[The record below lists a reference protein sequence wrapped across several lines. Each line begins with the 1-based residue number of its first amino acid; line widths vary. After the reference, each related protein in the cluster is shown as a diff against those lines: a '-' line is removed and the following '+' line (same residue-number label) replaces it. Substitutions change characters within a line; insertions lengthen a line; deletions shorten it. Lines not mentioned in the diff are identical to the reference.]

1 MEKKLFMKKKLLNS
15 FKGIEEITWIPQS
28 DKDALCKLLS
38 KRDLLPGSDD
48 RYINLTIQ
56 LRLANYILAKIET
69 IQELL
74 DKKAYRD
81 IYVYLTNIDVVHTIA
96 DIYTYTYVDL
106 PLRVEELRPEYQV
119 LIAKILG
126 TYTKIK
132 ELTNTILENVTNS
145 KDYTFEKIVI
155 FKLYCLQYLVNYNF
169 QDRDPIPF
177 DNINELIRYIED
189 IAGMTVEECKGCYK
203 FVKFNRLPSEEI
215 EAFKQNIKDTNMK
228 IFKEPIHKFIAENF

>member
-1 MEKKLFMKKKLLNS
+1 MEKKLLNS
-15 FKGIEEITWIPQS
+15 FKGIEELTWIPQS

-38 KRDLLPGSDD
+38 ERDLLPDSEDY
-48 RYINLTIQ
+48 YINLTIQ

-106 PLRVEELRPEYQV
+106 PLRVEELLPEYQV

-126 TYTKIK
+126 TYNTIK

-155 FKLYCLQYLVNYNF
+155 FSKK
-169 QDRDPIPF
+169 
-177 DNINELIRYIED
+177 
-189 IAGMTVEECKGCYK
+189 MSK
-203 FVKFNRLPSEEI
+203 
-215 EAFKQNIKDTNMK
+215 
-228 IFKEPIHKFIAENF
+228 